1 MSVSWDA
8 ASYEE
13 VAEAQYQWAL
23 EVLDWRAWRGDETVL
38 DAGCGPGR
46 VAEELLRRLPKGRVV
61 AVDRDPDMLEKA
73 RRRLAP
79 YGDRAHLVEADL
91 QALPDVGPVDVVLS
105 TAVLHW
111 VPDHAAA
118 FAGFHRLLRPGGE
131 ILLQFGGAGNIGT
144 LKGAAAR
151 VAAKPP
157 FATHFGEWSPP
168 WHFDEPATTRRLLEA
183 AGFTGAQAVLE
194 PKPTLFADRRAFLAF
209 CAAAPLRP
217 FLGRLPAA
225 LALAF
230 VQAVGDLWESE
241 GHPWRLDYVRL
252 NARGRRKA

>member
-1 MSVSWDA
+1 VSVAWDA
-8 ASYEE
+8 AAYER

-23 EVLDWRAWRGDETVL
+23 EVLGWRNWRGDEAVL

-46 VAEELLRRLPKGRVV
+46 VAEELLRRLPRGRVV

-79 YGDRAHLVEADL
+79 HADRARVLEADL
-91 QALPDVGPVDVVLS
+91 EALPDLGPVDVVLS

-118 FAGFHRLLRPGGE
+118 FAGFHRVLKPGGE
-131 ILLQFGGAGNIGT
+131 ALLQFGGAGNIAD
-144 LKGAAAR
+144 LKGAATR
-151 VAAKPP
+151 VANLPP
-157 FATHFGEWSPP
+157 FAPHFQGWSPP
-168 WHFDEPATTRRLLEA
+168 WHFDEPAMTRRLLEA
-183 AGFTGAQAVLE
+183 AGFEGVRAGLEAKTTG
-194 PKPTLFADRRAFLAF
+194 FADREAFLAF
-209 CAAAPLRP
+209 CIAAPLRP

-225 LALAF
+225 LAGRYAT
-230 VQAVGDLWESE
+230 AVGDLWESE

-252 NARGRRKA
+252 NARGRKQA